1 MLSPDTRLL
10 LAIDTSTDVAGIG
23 LTDGS
28 QFAEVTWPGSRMQT
42 TSVLPEID
50 ALLARTGRSIEDLG
64 AVGVAIGPGT
74 FTGLRVGLSIAK
86 GLVLARDVALVG
98 VPTLAVTA
106 APFLQAGVPVLA
118 VLPAGRG
125 RVVCAVASPP
135 GELEAPHN
143 LAFEAFTDRA
153 ATSGLLVVGELSE
166 AQRAVLSA
174 RGVALASAAASIRRP
189 LVLASLALARWAAGD
204 VDDPA
209 TLEPLYV
216 HGVQASTKPVQDLL
230 RRGA

>member
-1 MLSPDTRLL
+1 MLAL
-10 LAIDTSTDVAGIG
+10 DTSTEMAGIG
-23 LTDGS
+23 LAGDGRI
-28 QFAEVTWPGSRMQT
+28 AEIVWPAGRTQT

-50 ALLARTGRSIEDLG
+50 ALLARTGRSIDDLG
-64 AVGVAIGPGT
+64 AVAVAIGPGT

-86 GLVLARDVALVG
+86 GLVLARDVALIG

-125 RVVCAVASPP
+125 RVVCAAASPP
-135 GELEAPHN
+135 TSLDAPHN
-143 LAFEAFTDRA
+143 LAFEAFVDRA
-153 ATSGLLVVGELSE
+153 AASGLLVVGELSE
-166 AQRAVLSA
+166 EQRTLLSA
-174 RGVALASAAASIRRP
+174 RDVALASAAASIRRP
-189 LVLASLALARWAAGD
+189 SVLASLALVRWAAGD

-216 HGVQASTKPVQDLL
+216 HGLQASTKPVQDLL
-230 RRGA
+230 RRSA